1 MELRTKLTLYITLS
15 KLAVVTLFVLALPF
29 LVDRI
34 AFQYNDFYLREQK
47 KKVLEVIGKNGLEY
61 YLAGEMDYGSYTMLK
76 EEYISIEPAGLRAG
90 GDTIATVR
98 RVVENDTLTYRVLT
112 HIFSDKDTPYI
123 LEVGKTA
130 ATIGQ
135 YNRPLQK
142 MAIYV
147 LAGLLFTTVLL
158 DLIYTRVLLR
168 PLGDIIRNQL
178 LGRKFP
184 FKDVVP
190 PVKTTSGDFRYLDSS
205 ISGLMERVREAFDK
219 EREFTANASHELM
232 TPISIL
238 QHKIENLM
246 LEEGMEEQTEARL
259 VAMMNTVHRLR
270 KIVQSLLLISRIEND
285 QFPRDEEFALADLLE
300 EVVEELRHRLEDKQ
314 LQLKMEVK
322 GAMVINMNRDLI
334 FQLFHNLVNNAIRY
348 NRPGG
353 DICIRDVRGKDGR
366 YAIIVEDTG
375 IGIPEHSISAIF
387 ERFRKLGAGEG
398 LGLGL
403 SIVATIAKYHDISL
417 EVDSVEGKGS
427 AFTVWFPLTGMKKA
441 TG

>member
-1 MELRTKLTLYITLS
+1 MKLRTKLTLYITLS
-15 KLAVVTLFVLALPF
+15 KLAIVTLFVLALPF

-34 AFQYNDFYLREQK
+34 AFQYNDYYLREQK
-47 KKVLEVIGKNGLEY
+47 KKVLDVIEKNGLEY
-61 YLAGEMDYGSYTMLK
+61 YLAGERDYGSYTMLK
-76 EEYISIEPAGLRAG
+76 EEYISLEPAGLQAVK
-90 GDTIATVR
+90 DTIATVQ
-98 RVVENDTLTYRVLT
+98 RVVESDTLTYRVLT
-112 HIFSDKDTPYI
+112 HIFSGEGKPYI

-158 DLIYTRVLLR
+158 DLIYTRILLR

-178 LGRKFP
+178 LGRRFP
-184 FKDVVP
+184 FKDGTP
-190 PVKTTSGDFRYLDSS
+190 AVKTTTADFRYLDAS
-205 ISGLMERVREAFDK
+205 ISGLMEKVREAFDK

-246 LEEGMEEQTEARL
+246 MDEGIGDETQMRL
-259 VAMMNTVHRLR
+259 AAMINTVHRLR

-285 QFPRDEEFALADLLE
+285 QFPRGEQFSLSDLLE
-300 EVVEELRHRLEDKQ
+300 EVMEELGHRLEDKQ
-314 LQLKMEVK
+314 LRFNMRINGGV
-322 GAMVINMNRDLI
+322 AMNMNRDLV
-334 FQLFHNLVNNAIRY
+334 FQLFHNLLNNAIRY

-353 DICIRDVRGKDGR
+353 RIWIRDITEDDGR
-366 YAIIVEDTG
+366 YAIVVEDSG
-375 IGIPEHSISAIF
+375 IGIPEESIGAIF
-387 ERFRKLGAGEG
+387 ERFRKIGTGEG

-403 SIVATIAKYHDISL
+403 SIVSTIAKYHEISL
-417 EVDSVEGKGS
+417 EVESVEGKGT
-427 AFTVWFPLTGMKKA
+427 AFTVWFPRNGMKKA
-441 TG
+441 AG